1 MTRVPKSVRQLLKS
15 KPALKQLELEISAQK
30 ALLSDIRRHL
40 SGELAPHCLGAQIK
54 RDRLVLHTD
63 SPVWATRLRYSAPQL
78 ASLLQETHPGLREI
92 KVRVLISR
100 QPRRT
105 RCPSAHHSDVAANIV
120 RSSAGDIEQ
129 PQLREAMM
137 RLSRV
142 LRR

>member
-40 SGELAPHCLGAQIK
+40 PAELAPHCLAAQLK

-105 RCPSAHHSDVAANIV
+105 RCPKAQHSDVAADIV

-137 RLSRV
+137 RLSRM

>member
-1 MTRVPKSVRQLLKS
+1 MTRIPKSVRQLLKS
-15 KPALKQLELEISAQK
+15 KPALKQLELEVSAQK

-40 SGELAPHCLGAQIK
+40 PAELAPHCLAAQLK

-78 ASLLQETHPGLREI
+78 VSLLQETRPGLREI
-92 KVRVLISR
+92 KIRVLVSR
-100 QPRRT
+100 QPRQIQR
-105 RCPSAHHSDVAANIV
+105 RHVHYSDVAADVV

-129 PQLREAMM
+129 PRLRDAMM
-137 RLSRV
+137 RLSRA